1 MEIEIEEVGPSS
13 RPFRYVSQQPPPPPP
28 PPPGMMGG
36 PTSSAGVLG
45 PGEAGAPPPASVA
58 AQQNQFDSEKVP
70 QTLVSDVRPFLRVA
84 NDVEADSPRVAYLCK
99 SRAAYTPAS
108 LSLSL
113 SLFLLP
119 LHGTS
124 ARARATCSWKCRC
137 SRGGIQTPEWVYVV
151 LVPILILPELEY
163 GRTRDQLRDSM
174 SFGFTD
180 IYLLEYSVPSYC
192 IL

>member
-1 MEIEIEEVGPSS
+1 
-13 RPFRYVSQQPPPPPP
+13 
-28 PPPGMMGG
+28 MMGG

-108 LSLSL
+108 LSLS
-113 SLFLLP
+113 SSFHSMAP
-119 LHGTS
+119 AP
-124 ARARATCSWKCRC
+124 ARARPV
-137 SRGGIQTPEWVYVV
+137 RGNAGAHAVEFKHLNGCT
-151 LVPILILPELEY
+151 
-163 GRTRDQLRDSM
+163 
-174 SFGFTD
+174 SFSFRF
-180 IYLLEYSVPSYC
+180 
-192 IL
+192 

>member
-13 RPFRYVSQQPPPPPP
+13 RPFRYVSQQQWRQPPPPP

-70 QTLVSDVRPFLRVA
+70 QTLVSEVRPFLRVA
-84 NDVEADSPRVAYLCK
+84 NDVEAESPRVAYLCK

-108 LSLSL
+108 LSL
-113 SLFLLP
+113 FFLP

-124 ARARATCSWKCRC
+124 ARARDLFVEMP
-137 SRGGIQTPEWVYVV
+137 GGKPAGAHAVEFKHLNGWT
-151 LVPILILPELEY
+151 
-163 GRTRDQLRDSM
+163 
-174 SFGFTD
+174 SFSFRF
-180 IYLLEYSVPSYC
+180 
-192 IL
+192 